1 MIDNNMKANIAQQ
14 MNVKNFLYEKIASKI
29 MLSYLSKKKEKNSV
43 INDYNN
49 SADYLSKTQNLFN
62 KIYLKKENN
71 EYNSNSNQNEKP
83 ENNDKIIYYN
93 YMDNNN
99 NRDNNYNIKISNSSK
114 KFFTKK
120 QLIEK
125 ILLSNKKN
133 INNINSSKVNKI
145 IEKDLK
151 FNKVKLFLNDY
162 SSNEN
167 ENLNKINFLK
177 IKNDLSGNITN
188 RGIKEKLDLIKM
200 NKTALFKK
208 IKFASLR
215 NFCKNVKLNNK
226 KIDLNLGEKKKENN
240 YSKNYNITNETNKN
254 NCDEIKIN
262 SIKEKVRNHFIGRFN
277 NIKEYF
283 ENWDIR
289 NNGKINVNDIYNY
302 LNKKIKFKISKNN
315 TRKLLYSFNNKNYLD
330 LENFRILFFE
340 ESPNE
345 KLSIPKNQ
353 FIEYNEY
360 FLQKIS
366 ERYLLNKSDN
376 NQNESFYEKF
386 KYNEIILFLLKKK
399 NKILSEIKPD
409 KVELSF
415 IEFYSILKKF
425 FNEKRFNYDKEL
437 KKLFNDFKDN
447 NSNLINI
454 YYFFEKILEKNEF
467 NRRNKSLINI
477 KKNISSEFRPFYLKN
492 KNPYIILNSRNSNSL
507 NNKNIVSTKTN
518 FHLNSNKII
527 VENKKNNFNNINDYE
542 KDKNQKNNK
551 ILKSNLVIK
560 NNANNLSKEEIIKEN
575 NENSKLMEYRLS
587 NIQNKKYL
595 RDKNKNSDIINFL

>member
-43 INDYNN
+43 INNYNN

-114 KFFTKK
+114 KLFTKK

-262 SIKEKVRNHFIGRFN
+262 SIKEKVR
-277 NIKEYF
+277 Y
-283 ENWDIR
+283 
-289 NNGKINVNDIYNY
+289 
-302 LNKKIKFKISKNN
+302 KK
-315 TRKLLYSFNNKNYLD
+315 
-330 LENFRILFFE
+330 
-340 ESPNE
+340 
-345 KLSIPKNQ
+345 
-353 FIEYNEY
+353 
-360 FLQKIS
+360 
-366 ERYLLNKSDN
+366 
-376 NQNESFYEKF
+376 
-386 KYNEIILFLLKKK
+386 
-399 NKILSEIKPD
+399 
-409 KVELSF
+409 
-415 IEFYSILKKF
+415 
-425 FNEKRFNYDKEL
+425 
-437 KKLFNDFKDN
+437 
-447 NSNLINI
+447 
-454 YYFFEKILEKNEF
+454 
-467 NRRNKSLINI
+467 
-477 KKNISSEFRPFYLKN
+477 
-492 KNPYIILNSRNSNSL
+492 
-507 NNKNIVSTKTN
+507 
-518 FHLNSNKII
+518 
-527 VENKKNNFNNINDYE
+527 
-542 KDKNQKNNK
+542 
-551 ILKSNLVIK
+551 
-560 NNANNLSKEEIIKEN
+560 
-575 NENSKLMEYRLS
+575 
-587 NIQNKKYL
+587 
-595 RDKNKNSDIINFL
+595 

>member
-43 INDYNN
+43 INNYNN

-114 KFFTKK
+114 KLFTKK

-587 NIQNKKYL
+587 NIKNKKYL

>member
-43 INDYNN
+43 INNYNN

-114 KFFTKK
+114 KLFTKK

-283 ENWDIR
+283 ENWDTR

-575 NENSKLMEYRLS
+575 NENSKL
-587 NIQNKKYL
+587 NGI
-595 RDKNKNSDIINFL
+595 